1 MKYPRTFF
9 ARTYWCGATS
19 SMVLENGNEINL
31 MCTRH
36 RNHKIAPN
44 TKEPLKHFD
53 EMRRR
58 SWYDE
63 PNPAIDE
70 PSQPR

>member
-1 MKYPRTFF
+1 MI
-9 ARTYWCGATS
+9 
-19 SMVLENGNEINL
+19 LENGNEINL